1 MCKSWRGELT
11 TRSWE
16 LKGLTCLNYVD
27 QPVKQKSGILGRLW
41 HANGAWRN
49 SQKNSLSIETRKT
62 STNEYYSGEKKNQSR
77 EFVMTSLWMLVIWL
91 RCKPQI
97 ETLQKLLWKKLQH
110 FLSSWGVFFIVFIVA
125 HKEIKFD
132 VVLIWRWVLI
142 TKEFKLH
149 TLKPD
154 SALGVLYLRCFRTFT
169 SSN

>member
-1 MCKSWRGELT
+1 MCNSWRGELT

-16 LKGLTCLNYVD
+16 LKGLTCLSYVD
-27 QPVKQKSGILGRLW
+27 QPVKQKGGILGRLW

-49 SQKNSLSIETRKT
+49 SQKIPLPIETRT
-62 STNEYYSGEKKNQSR
+62 SFITTNVYYSREEKSQSR
-77 EFVMTSLWMLVIWL
+77 EFVMTSLWMLVDLVKVNCCGRNHNISYP
-91 RCKPQI
+91 R
-97 ETLQKLLWKKLQH
+97 EEFS
-110 FLSSWGVFFIVFIVA
+110 FLVA

-142 TKEFKLH
+142 TKKFKLRI
-149 TLKPD
+149 LKPD